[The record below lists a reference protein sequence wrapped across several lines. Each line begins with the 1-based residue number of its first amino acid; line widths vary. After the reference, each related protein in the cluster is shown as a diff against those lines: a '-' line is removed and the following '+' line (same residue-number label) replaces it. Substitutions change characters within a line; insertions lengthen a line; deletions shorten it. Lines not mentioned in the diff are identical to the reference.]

1 VWGNR
6 VIGFITDDDNIVWG
20 TIAGLTEDNI
30 VWGTFFDDNI
40 VWGTVARRDANGAP
54 LWGAI
59 SEDNIVWGTF
69 FDLEAARRDDN
80 IVWGTLRGDNIV
92 WGTFVG
98 LPEGGR
104 Q

>member
-1 VWGNR
+1 
-6 VIGFITDDDNIVWG
+6 VWG
-20 TIAGLTEDNI
+20 TLAGLTEDNI

-40 VWGTVARRDANGAP
+40 VWGTVARRDVSGAP
-54 LWGAI
+54 LWGLI
-59 SEDNIVWGTF
+59 SDDNIVWGTF
-69 FDLEAARRDDN
+69 FDLEAARRSDN

-92 WGTFVG
+92 WGTLDA